1 MKHHYV
7 KTSNHLLFMA
17 LLDGVETRAPREARI
32 LLLAGEPG
40 TGKSRCV
47 DNIGA
52 ERNAIHI
59 EGMPGMT
66 VSYLRDLLAYE
77 LGCSGG
83 TKFLQQKSI
92 VETFAQRRP
101 TVILDEAQH
110 GLDKKADCIEFLRRI
125 CEQAGSVLILVCHA
139 SEKHRF
145 GEHKLAHISTRISAL
160 VEFVPATLADCQLYL
175 GELCEVSV
183 DAGVAQQALIQSR
196 GRYRLLSNACRTLE
210 DYSAAT
216 GKNHIVEAD
225 VKGMMLCED
234 AMKSLRKGKR

>member
-1 MKHHYV
+1 MKYHYV
-7 KTSNHLLFMA
+7 KTSNHQLFTTMLSA
-17 LLDGVETRAPREARI
+17 VETRAPREARI
-32 LLLAGEPG
+32 LLLAGAPG

-59 EGMPGMT
+59 EGIPGMT

-83 TKFLQQKSI
+83 TRFLQLKCI
-92 VETFAQRRP
+92 NDAFAQRKP

-125 CEQAGSVLILVCHA
+125 CEQAGSVLILVCHN

-145 GEHKLAHISTRISAL
+145 GEHKLAHIATRISAL
-160 VEFVPATLADCQLYL
+160 VDFVPATLADCVLYFA
-175 GELCEVSV
+175 ELCEVPV
-183 DAGVAQQALIQSR
+183 DEGVAAQALLQSG
-196 GRYRLLSNACRTLE
+196 GRYRLLAVACRNLE
-210 DYSAAT
+210 DFATAT
-216 GKNHIVEAD
+216 GLTRLTIAD
-225 VKGMMLCED
+225 TKGMMLCED
-234 AMKSLRKGKR
+234 AMKSLRKGK

>member
-7 KTSNHLLFMA
+7 KTSNHMLFMA
-17 LLDGVETRAPREARI
+17 MLEGLETRAPREARI

-59 EGMPGMT
+59 EGIPGMT

-77 LGCSGG
+77 LSCAGG
-83 TKFLQQKSI
+83 TKFLQQKAI
-92 VETFAQRRP
+92 NDTFAARRP

-110 GLDKKADCIEFLRRI
+110 GLDKKADCIEYLRRI

-160 VEFVPATLADCQLYL
+160 VEFVPATLADCVLYL
-175 GELCEVSV
+175 RELCEVPV
-183 DAGVAQQALIQSR
+183 DVAVAQQALTQSR
-196 GRYRLLSNACRTLE
+196 GRYRLLSNAGRILE
-210 DYSAAT
+210 DLASAKGKTSLT
-216 GKNHIVEAD
+216 GED
-225 VKGMMLCED
+225 VKGVMLCED
-234 AMKSLRKGKR
+234 AMQALRKGSK

>member
-1 MKHHYV
+1 MKNHYV
-7 KTSNHLLFMA
+7 KTSNHRLFMA
-17 LLDGVETRAPREARI
+17 MLEGVETRAPREARI

-66 VSYLRDLLAYE
+66 VAYLRDLLAYE
-77 LGCSGG
+77 LGCQGG
-83 TKFLQQKSI
+83 TKFAQQKAI
-92 VETFAQRRP
+92 VDTFNQRHP

-110 GLDKKADCIEFLRRI
+110 GLASKADCIEYLRRI

-145 GEHKLAHISTRISAL
+145 GEHKLAHIATRISAL
-160 VEFVPATLADCQLYL
+160 VEFVPATFDDCKLYL
-175 GELCEVSV
+175 QELCEVTV
-183 DAGVAQQALIQSR
+183 DAAIVQQALTQSR
-196 GRYRLLSNACRTLE
+196 GRYRLLSNAGRILE
-210 DYSAAT
+210 DIAEAKGTAT
-216 GKNHIVEAD
+216 LTAAD
-225 VKGMMLCED
+225 VKGVMLCQD
-234 AMKSLRKGKR
+234 AMKSLRRGK

>member
-17 LLDGVETRAPREARI
+17 MLESVETRAPREARI

-59 EGMPGMT
+59 EGMPTMT
-66 VSYLRDLLAYE
+66 VAYLRDLLAYE

-83 TKFLQQKSI
+83 TRFLQQKAI
-92 VETFAQRRP
+92 TETFVQRKP

-110 GLDKKADCIEFLRRI
+110 GLDKKADCIEYLRRI
-125 CEQAGSVLILVCHA
+125 CEQAGSVLILVCHD

-145 GEHKLAHISTRISAL
+145 GEHKLAHIATRISAL
-160 VEFVPATLADCQLYL
+160 VGFKPANLEDCTLYL
-175 GELCEVSV
+175 KELCEVKTN
-183 DAGVAQQALIQSR
+183 GGIAQQALTQSR

-210 DYSAAT
+210 ELGEAL
-216 GKNHIVEAD
+216 GKAELTEAD
-225 VKGMMLCED
+225 TKGMMLCED
-234 AMKSLRKGKR
+234 AMKALRKGSK